1 MQLKTK
7 QKNIHYQNK
16 NKNKLKLKKKIK
28 NQKSNFL
35 KNFFFFLFFRKK
47 IENFL
52 KNSKG
57 KMRENFIHKIILQ
70 NFVHH
75 QSKL

>member
-1 MQLKTK
+1 MK
-7 QKNIHYQNK
+7 K
-16 NKNKLKLKKKIK
+16 NKSNK
-28 NQKSNFL
+28 KS
-35 KNFFFFLFFRKK
+35 
-47 IENFL
+47 NFL

-70 NFVHH
+70 NFVLH